1 MILYVDTS
9 VLVPLLVEE
18 SSSRRCGELWDA
30 ADHVTSTRLA
40 YVEAVAALA
49 QGARLGRISA
59 KGVGDARELLDELWS
74 AVDVIEIDQR
84 LMKSAAHLAVTHG
97 LRGYD
102 ATHCAAAL
110 AMNDDQLVAATGD
123 RQLLAAWR
131 GEGVATWNANP
142 DAPTRE
148 LTLEE

>member
-1 MILYVDTS
+1 M
-9 VLVPLLVEE
+9 
-18 SSSRRCGELWDA
+18 
-30 ADHVTSTRLA
+30 
-40 YVEAVAALA
+40 
-49 QGARLGRISA
+49 
-59 KGVGDARELLDELWS
+59 S

-84 LMKSAAHLAVTHG
+84 VMKSAAHLAVTHG

-148 LTLEE
+148 LTLGE